1 MVMHPKLLACK
12 ALFVGLPFLLL
23 SILFSGCES
32 KPVQTAFYHW
42 EQSLNLTPPE
52 LTLLDKTHTSDLYLR
67 IFDID
72 YKNKSEAPG
81 FLSSLSV
88 QELLP
93 AQLNI
98 IPCIYITNRSFK
110 GVDFVLIDSLAQRTA
125 TYVNY
130 IEKKSGLTFSREI
143 QLDCDW
149 TAGTRQYY
157 FAFLKHLRQ
166 YLPQFEILS
175 ATIRLHQIKY
185 PDKTGIPPVDKGS
198 LMVYNMGDF
207 EDPKAEN
214 AIYDN
219 EILKQYL
226 TINKAYPLPLD
237 VAMPTFNWALVFRF
251 GKAVKIIHHPR
262 VEALKAKPDQ
272 FSPLANN
279 RFKVLRNGYWQG
291 LYLYKGDVLRIDQVA
306 PEDIKAGLQ
315 LIRQSGLIHPDKIIY
330 YHLFENIT
338 QLYTHEDFK
347 SFTTVFH

>member
-1 MVMHPKLLACK
+1 MVIRTKLPSRNF
-12 ALFVGLPFLLL
+12 LFFGLPFLLL
-23 SILFSGCES
+23 SILFAGCES

-42 EQSLNLTPPE
+42 EQRLE
-52 LTLLDKTHTSDLYLR
+52 LAPSELELLEQTQTSDLYLR

-72 YKNKSEAPG
+72 YKDKSQAPG

-88 QELLP
+88 QAMPP

-110 GVDFVLIDSLAQRTA
+110 DVDYVLTDSLARRTA
-125 TYVNY
+125 TTVSR
-130 IEKKSGLTFSREI
+130 IQKKSGLTFGKEI

-149 TAGTRQYY
+149 TPSTRNYY
-157 FAFLKHLRQ
+157 FAFLKQLRH
-166 YLPQFEILS
+166 YLPQFEVLS
-175 ATIRLHQIKY
+175 ATIRLHQFKY
-185 PDKTGIPPVDKGS
+185 PDKTGIPPVDRGS

-207 EDPKAEN
+207 KDPKAKN

-219 EILKQYL
+219 TILKQYL
-226 TINKAYPLPLD
+226 NTEEAYPLHLD

-262 VEALKAKPDQ
+262 VEALNAKPDQ
-272 FSPLANN
+272 FSPLADN
-279 RFKVLRNGYWQG
+279 RFKVLKNGYWQG
-291 LYLYKGDVLRIDQVA
+291 LYLYKGDVLRIDRIA
-306 PEDIKAGLQ
+306 PAEIETGLQ
-315 LIRQSGLIHPDKIIY
+315 LIRQSGLIQPDKIIY

-347 SFTTVFH
+347 SFNTVLH